1 MTVQG
6 KKHLGF
12 FQNWQTIII
21 KKFEIN
27 GEMKIIINGLLAIA
41 TFTQK

>member
-1 MTVQG
+1 MTMQG

-12 FQNWQTIII
+12 SVLHQKWQTIII

-27 GEMKIIINGLLAIA
+27 GEMKI
-41 TFTQK
+41 TVF